1 MIGLLISSYGVLIEV
16 RKVKLNSDLGGLFSG
31 SFWGGGGGKITRLK
45 LVTIMLE
52 TSNLSAF
59 FCKNPAFFGKNSTY
73 TQNNSVRAVLETF

>member
-1 MIGLLISSYGVLIEV
+1 MQVHGTIYYLMELFI
-16 RKVKLNSDLGGLFSG
+16 KPDLGGLFSG

-52 TSNLSAF
+52 TSNLSAL